1 MPLLPMYLFIGT
13 GYGVDADWKHGMYK
27 GPLVVEGLTLDQER
41 DRGRFF
47 GLIDSPCR
55 FESGGKVGWGLFE
68 YCFMGPFERYGID
81 NPLFWNLKL

>member
-1 MPLLPMYLFIGT
+1 MVGGT
-13 GYGVDADWKHGMYK
+13 INQRTRNPGRELGGRFSASVGEFDYK
-27 GPLVVEGLTLDQER
+27 
-41 DRGRFF
+41 RFF

-55 FESGGKVGWGLFE
+55 FEAGGKVGWGLFE